1 MRREAP
7 FDSDVEGAFFVW
19 VRGPL
24 FAMAFPA
31 GRTQRKGT
39 LLTTPRLLSL
49 NQATGLFGGG
59 RWNLTRSS
67 TPALSSPAVPV
78 LSGRDFTDHG
88 TRVVR
93 GVSRTACEV
102 ADGLLSRGVMV
113 VARQVGD
120 VARPTFRVVFEPR
133 RNTRPHSLGGRLDR
147 SRRPTFIRVTLRTAQ
162 SETFES
168 RRISAV
174 RGLFEP
180 HARTLGRCQLRLTSA
195 RARYHCDPTTTV
207 FPAGRRTTRIGAVVD
222 RGGLVR
228 HRCGRAESTAAIPI
242 QRGCEREEPTRLE

>member
-78 LSGRDFTDHG
+78 LSGGDFTDHG

-113 VARQVGD
+113 VA
-120 VARPTFRVVFEPR
+120 
-133 RNTRPHSLGGRLDR
+133 SLGK
-147 SRRPTFIRVTLRTAQ
+147 SVTLLDQ
-162 SETFES
+162 LFGLSLS
-168 RRISAV
+168 RD
-174 RGLFEP
+174 G
-180 HARTLGRCQLRLTSA
+180 TLGHIRW
-195 RARYHCDPTTTV
+195 
-207 FPAGRRTTRIGAVVD
+207 
-222 RGGLVR
+222 
-228 HRCGRAESTAAIPI
+228 AAD
-242 QRGCEREEPTRLE
+242 